1 MPLKNP
7 VLLDP
12 SQKILSGTGGGRGTI
27 ILDSD
32 QIICLR
38 KIIKKDKKKKE
49 INASKICSP
58 FGKFAERAK
67 TAVETK
73 MVVQALMPENRL
85 GGGPVCCV
93 PKAVCTCRI
102 YETQCCIKMK

>member
-38 KIIKKDKKKKE
+38 KIIKKDKKKRKKLTQAKYVALS
-49 INASKICSP
+49 ASLPSGLKQLL
-58 FGKFAERAK
+58 KR
-67 TAVETK
+67 
-73 MVVQALMPENRL
+73 RWW
-85 GGGPVCCV
+85 
-93 PKAVCTCRI
+93 CRR
-102 YETQCCIKMK
+102 